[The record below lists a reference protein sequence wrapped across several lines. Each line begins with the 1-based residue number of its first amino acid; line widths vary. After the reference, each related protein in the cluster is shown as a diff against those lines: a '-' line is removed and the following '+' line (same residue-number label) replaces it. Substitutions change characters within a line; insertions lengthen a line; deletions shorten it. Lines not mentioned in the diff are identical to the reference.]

1 MASKEGLPPLFFFP
15 LPRDYNK
22 CRMAKRKKSEA
33 PTGDSCAEL
42 VPRLEKLEKAFKELT
57 GVTVEEYEGNPGS
70 DPVVETKEFDSSIIK
85 IHQSG
90 AKEFL
95 RKCPWCNTPVADLA
109 THKAKCPQRPIF

>member
-1 MASKEGLPPLFFFP
+1 
-15 LPRDYNK
+15 
-22 CRMAKRKKSEA
+22 MAKRKKQTDQIPE
-33 PTGDSCAEL
+33 GDSCAEL
-42 VPRLEKLEKAFKELT
+42 IPRLEKLEKAFKELT
-57 GVTVEEYEGNPGS
+57 GVSLEEYSANPDQ

-95 RKCPWCNTPVADLA
+95 RKCPYCGTPVADLP